1 MSGGGGGESGQA
13 EASQIQSGS
22 VVIRSWDETDDV
34 RLREALERGDGKKTW
49 SQIARDAFPDGAFG
63 KADCQAVRCLLPLC
77 SSFNCAT
84 LLSPPLVLTM
94 RAGRELY

>member
-1 MSGGGGGESGQA
+1 MCMSGGGGGDLGKADAVQS
-13 EASQIQSGS
+13 SGS

-63 KADCQAVRCLLPLC
+63 KADCQAVRRLRPYLL
-77 SSFNCAT
+77 
-84 LLSPPLVLTM
+84 
-94 RAGRELY
+94 

>member
-1 MSGGGGGESGQA
+1 MSGGGGGDPGKA
-13 EASQIQSGS
+13 EASQGQSGS

-63 KADCQAVRCLLPLC
+63 KADCQAVRRAPPSCDC

-84 LLSPPLVLTM
+84 LLFSSFD
-94 RAGRELY
+94 